1 MLKINIETCHENAVI
16 PEYQNYGDAGMDLV
30 ATEKIKDNA
39 FQLWFKTGLKIEIPN
54 GYVGLIYPRS
64 SISKKDLML
73 ANSVGVIDSGFRG
86 EVQVRFNK
94 TGDFHP
100 YRYQVGEIQVRFNK
114 NITEYQVGDRIAQL
128 IILPYPQVSFNEVDS
143 LEDSERG
150 KGGFGSTGN

>member
-1 MLKINIETCHENAVI
+1 MLKVNIETVHENAVI

-30 ATEKIKDNA
+30 ATEKIKDNP

-94 TGDFHP
+94 TDGFHS
-100 YRYQVGEIQVRFNK
+100 YGYE
-114 NITEYQVGDRIAQL
+114 VGDRIAQL
-128 IILPYPQVSFNEVDS
+128 IIIPYPQISFNEVDS
-143 LEDSERG
+143 LEDTERG
-150 KGGFGSTGN
+150 EGGFGSTGN